1 MTPAEAIETL
11 VARLRD
17 LAEVRRVILFGSR
30 VRGDNQPRSDI
41 DLAVSLPDGTALDWQ
56 AVVEAADS
64 VPTLLMIDLVRWE
77 DAPPELKSRIVSEGK
92 VLYER

>member
-77 DAPPELKSRIVSEGK
+77 DAPRVLKSRIVSEGK